1 MGAAWE
7 GEVGDY
13 VSLGEGSHDKKH
25 NNNNSGDPSS

>member
-13 VSLGEGSHDKKH
+13 VSLGEGSHDKKY
-25 NNNNSGDPSS
+25 NNSSGDPSS